1 VETLIFIS
9 KSAALNIYLRSGIY
23 GILIALLVL
32 ILTRSLVI
40 AVTFMFLAT
49 SISIVI
55 LKRTNSKRYDA
66 MNAAWPEVI
75 DHLITGIQS
84 GLSINESLAGLAN
97 RGPQILRPIFR
108 DFALT
113 MSKSGDFT
121 AALNKVKHDCGQPG
135 GDQIFESISISR
147 ALGGSE
153 LLTILRT
160 VGTFLRQ
167 DLALRREI
175 EVKHGWI
182 KNSAHLSAAAPW
194 VLLLL
199 LSTQPATAQAFST
212 TSGAFVLTFGVA
224 MTAVAYIWMAKLG
237 QLPTVPRVFGE
248 R

>member
-1 VETLIFIS
+1 VETLNSLS
-9 KSAALNIYLRSGIY
+9 KLSAVNLYLRSGVY
-23 GILIALLVL
+23 GLLTALLVL
-32 ILTRSLVI
+32 VLTTSLVI
-40 AVTFMFLAT
+40 SATFMLLIS
-49 SISIVI
+49 SISIVT
-55 LKRTNSKRYDA
+55 LKRTNSKRYEA
-66 MNAAWPEVI
+66 MNMAWPEVI

-97 RGPQILRPIFR
+97 RGPEILRPIFR
-108 DFALT
+108 DFSLT
-113 MSKSGDFT
+113 MSKSGDFS
-121 AALNKVKHDCGQPG
+121 AALKKLKSDCGQPG
-135 GDQIFESISISR
+135 SDQIFESISISR

-153 LLTILRT
+153 LLSILRT

-212 TSGAFVLTFGVA
+212 TSGAMVLAFGVA
-224 MTAVAYIWMAKLG
+224 MTAFAYIWMAKLG